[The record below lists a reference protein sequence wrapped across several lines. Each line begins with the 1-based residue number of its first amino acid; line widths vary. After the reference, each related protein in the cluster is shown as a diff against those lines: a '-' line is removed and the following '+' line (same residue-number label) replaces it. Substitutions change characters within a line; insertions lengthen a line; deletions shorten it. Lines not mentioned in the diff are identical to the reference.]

1 MDIKQS
7 KSILARL
14 LAKENLTVQHK
25 NIPTAYFDTK
35 NRLLALPTWKD
46 MSADLYD
53 LLTGHE
59 VGHALYTPAEG
70 WHDQIQDK
78 DFSNNFKGF
87 LNVLEDARIEK
98 LVKRTY
104 PGLRKNFYQAYKE
117 LFEKDFFGVEEHEV
131 PDLLF
136 IDRINLHFKV
146 GSFLGVEFSP
156 EEAVIV
162 NEIAGMETW
171 EEVVAL
177 AKRLYKMAEEELKEK
192 AMKSK
197 NDIMEYS
204 LSDTPAEQDQGD
216 MGDDNDFSDTD
227 SAGESLSDKYQDMTE
242 PESITDKAFRNR
254 EAELLDEKS
263 LPFNY
268 YNLVEYDARPY
279 IWDYKT
285 MLGLLKFVPEQEAR
299 RGEVYNEFKAKNLK
313 FVNYLVKEF
322 ELRRNA
328 QQFSRAQ
335 ISKSGEIDVKKLFK
349 YKISEDLFLK
359 ITTIPKGKNHGLV
372 MFYDMSGSMS
382 NSIAGVI
389 EQILVLVEFCRKI
402 NIPFEVYGFTND
414 GRIFWDNQGPM
425 TAYRDA
431 GNERRHM
438 GKDNDL
444 IITGSDFRLQQY
456 FSNSMSATDYKRM
469 VQNLCM
475 VKKTW
480 ENNRGRYGKDYD
492 FNWPGVMP
500 ACEHLHST
508 PLTSAIL
515 LSRDIFN
522 RFKAR
527 TGAEIVNMVFLTDGE
542 SDGDMRARSFDDN
555 GEPSYR
561 YIEAGSR
568 YNSFITDERT
578 KIQVHLKGRQS
589 TRALAT
595 GLLEITREL
604 TGANIVG
611 FFLTNNVRNTVMSE
625 VFQSE
630 RSWLGKH
637 KGVGDEQFVV
647 DQIMEEFKRDRVAVV
662 TTSGYNEY
670 YIVKNDLAIND
681 EFSVEADADIK
692 DIGRAFR
699 KMQRGKILNR
709 VLLNRFIRMI
719 A

>member
-46 MSADLYD
+46 MSSDLYD

-59 VGHALYTPAEG
+59 VGHALYTPAQG

-78 DFSNNFKGF
+78 DFGNHFKGF

-98 LVKRTY
+98 LIKRTY

-117 LFEKDFFGVEEHEV
+117 LFDKDFFGVNDTDLD
-131 PDLLF
+131 DLLF
-136 IDRINLHFKV
+136 IDRVNLHFKL
-146 GSFLGVEFSP
+146 GSFLAVEFSP

-177 AKRLYKMAEEELKEK
+177 ARRMYDMAREELEEKKKE
-192 AMKSK
+192 MLSK
-197 NDIMEYS
+197 GDIMEFELDDAS
-204 LSDTPAEQDQGD
+204 EGADQSQGDDESHGFENNQQDIQDQ
-216 MGDDNDFSDTD
+216 
-227 SAGESLSDKYQDMTE
+227 LSEMTE
-242 PESITDKAFRNR
+242 PESLTDKAFRNR

-263 LPFNY
+263 LPYNY
-268 YNLVEYDARPY
+268 YTVSEYDATPY
-279 IWDYKT
+279 IWTYKT
-285 MLGLLKFVPEQEAR
+285 MLELHKFTPEQEAR
-299 RGEVYNEFKAKNLK
+299 RIEIYNQFKAKNLK

-328 QQFSRAQ
+328 QQFARAQ
-335 ISKSGEIDVKKLFK
+335 VSKSGEIDVKKLFK
-349 YKISEDLFLK
+349 YQISEDLFLK
-359 ITTIPKGKNHGLV
+359 VTSIPKGKNHGLV

-382 NSIAGVI
+382 SHIAGVI
-389 EQILVLVEFCRKI
+389 EQILILVEFCRKI

-414 GRIFWDNQGPM
+414 GRVFWDDGGPQR
-425 TAYRDA
+425 AYRD
-431 GNERRHM
+431 GFIDRRFI
-438 GKDNDL
+438 GEDGDL
-444 IITGSDFRLQQY
+444 VITSHDFRLQQY
-456 FSNSMSATDYKRM
+456 FSNTMSSNDYKRM

-480 ENNRGRYGKDYD
+480 DNMYGRRQPGFEYDY
-492 FNWPGVMP
+492 NWSGTMP

-508 PLTSAIL
+508 PLTSTIA
-515 LSRDIFN
+515 LSRSIFN
-522 RFKAR
+522 KFKSR
-527 TGAEIVNMVFLTDGE
+527 TGTEIVNMVFLTDGE
-542 SDGDMRARSFDDN
+542 SDGDMRVRSFSGNDIPDT
-555 GEPSYR
+555 R
-561 YIEAGSR
+561 YIEAGHR
-568 YNSFITDERT
+568 YNTFITDKLS
-578 KIQVHLKGRQS
+578 KITVQLKGRQS
-589 TRALAT
+589 TRALTT
-595 GLLEITREL
+595 GLLEMTRTIT
-604 TGANIVG
+604 GCNIVG
-611 FFLTNNVRNTVMSE
+611 FFLTNNVRNTVINEISQTDRWLHKHDSSE
-625 VFQSE
+625 EALINRV
-630 RSWLGKH
+630 
-637 KGVGDEQFVV
+637 
-647 DQIMEEFKRDRVAVV
+647 MEEYKRDRVAVV

-670 YIVKNDLAIND
+670 YIVKNDLSFND
-681 EFSVEADADIK
+681 EFEVEADADVK

-699 KMQRGKILNR
+699 KMQRGKLLNR

>member
-59 VGHALYTPAEG
+59 VGHALYTPTAG
-70 WHDQIQDK
+70 WHDQIMDK
-78 DFSNNFKGF
+78 DFGNHFKGF

-98 LVKRTY
+98 LIKRTY
-104 PGLRKNFYQAYKE
+104 PGLRKNFYAAYKE
-117 LFEKDFFGVEEHEV
+117 LFEKDFFGVKDTDV

-146 GSFLGVEFSP
+146 GSFLGVEFSN
-156 EEAVIV
+156 EEAMIV
-162 NEIAGMETW
+162 NEAAGLETW

-177 AKRLYKMAEEELKEK
+177 AKRLYKMAEEELKDK
-192 AMKSK
+192 TMKSQ
-197 NDIMEYS
+197 NNIMEYE
-204 LSDTPAEQDQGD
+204 LNDTPADSD
-216 MGDDNDFSDTD
+216 AGDDNDFSDTD

-242 PESITDKAFRNR
+242 PESLTDKAFRQR
-254 EAELLDEKS
+254 EADLLDEKS

-268 YNLVEYDARPY
+268 YNVTELDAQPY
-279 IWDYKT
+279 IWTYKT
-285 MLGLLKFVPEQEAR
+285 MLNLLKFVPEQEVR
-299 RGEVYNEFKAKNLK
+299 RAEVYNKFKTKNLK
-313 FVNYLVKEF
+313 FINYLVKEF

-328 QQFSRAQ
+328 QQMARAQ

-349 YKISEDLFLK
+349 YQLSEDLFLK
-359 ITTIPKGKNHGLV
+359 ITSIPKGKNHGLV

-382 NSIAGVI
+382 SSIAGVI
-389 EQILVLVEFCRKI
+389 EQILILVEFCRKI

-414 GRIFWDNQGPM
+414 GRSFWDSEKEM
-425 TAYRDA
+425 AKYRDSMVD
-431 GNERRHM
+431 RRTI
-438 GKDNDL
+438 GAENDL
-444 IITGSDFRLQQY
+444 IINSSDFRLQQY
-456 FSNSMSATDYKRM
+456 FSNTMSANEYKRM

-480 ENNRGRYGKDYD
+480 ENNQRRYGQEYDY
-492 FNWPGVMP
+492 NWPGIMP

-508 PLTSAIL
+508 PLTSAIM
-515 LSRDIFN
+515 LSRNIFN

-527 TGAEIVNMVFLTDGE
+527 TGTEIVNMVFLTDGE
-542 SDGDMRARSFDDN
+542 SDGDMKARHFDSE
-555 GEPSYR
+555 GVPETR
-561 YIEAGSR
+561 HIEGGNR
-568 YNSFITDERT
+568 MNSFITDT
-578 KIQVHLKGRQS
+578 KSKVQVQLKGRNS
-589 TRALAT
+589 TRALTTA
-595 GLLEITREL
+595 LLTMNREL

-611 FFLTNNVRNTVMSE
+611 FFLTSNVKNTVQSE

-630 RSWLGKH
+630 KSWLGRYKVQNEDH
-637 KGVGDEQFVV
+637 VVV
-647 DQIMEEFKRDRVAVV
+647 DRIMEEFKRDRVAVV

-681 EFSVEADADIK
+681 EFEVKENADIK

-699 KMQRGKILNR
+699 KMQKGKVLNR